1 MARPSDVQFVVDS
14 RGRKKSVLLSCREYQ
29 ELLEDIA
36 DLRAKAERRDETPED
51 LERVL
56 ADLENERRI

>member
-1 MARPSDVQFVVDS
+1 MAKATNVQFVVDS

-51 LERVL
+51 LEQCL
-56 ADLENERRI
+56 GLEAPVYE

>member
-1 MARPSDVQFVVDS
+1 MARSRNVQFVVDA
-14 RGRKKSVLLSCREYQ
+14 RGRRKSVLLSCREYE
-29 ELLEDIA
+29 ELLGDIA

-51 LERVL
+51 LEKVL